1 MSTSFKSKNNATNH
15 FYWKFRS
22 RRKHNIFV
30 FIFEEENETILD
42 FLRRA
47 LHVLGY
53 IQLGGLCLVNALE
66 HY

>member
-1 MSTSFKSKNNATNH
+1 MSTSFKSKDNATNH
-15 FYWKFRS
+15 FYWKFRL
-22 RRKHNIFV
+22 RRKHNFF
-30 FIFEEENETILD
+30 FIFEEVNETVLD
-42 FLRRA
+42 FLRGA

>member
-1 MSTSFKSKNNATNH
+1 MQQITSTGNSDREGNT
-15 FYWKFRS
+15 
-22 RRKHNIFV
+22 IFF
-30 FIFEEENETILD
+30 FIFEEVNETVLD
-42 FLRRA
+42 FLRGA